1 MIYNAIAKYF
11 LRFSLQDIL
20 YFNNIILFRQQI
32 STLIFLFNY
41 KFVINVDKQ
50 DNRIRI
56 LINNMFVERRKQ
68 LK

>member
-1 MIYNAIAKYF
+1 MIYNTIAKYF

-41 KFVINVDKQ
+41 KFVINVDK
-50 DNRIRI
+50 
-56 LINNMFVERRKQ
+56 
-68 LK
+68 